1 MEPRIIGSKWRRVS
15 RPPTLVIALILA
27 VIAAGGGVIYWY
39 RGGTEG
45 TDAGRA
51 ARAAGRAAVPVSVA
65 IAARRDVPIYLT
77 GLGTVQPTLSI
88 GIHSQVDGKLQEVPF
103 TEGQHVMKG
112 DVIARLE
119 QRLLKA
125 ALDQAKARKAADQ
138 AQLVSAQKDLTR
150 FKALAAKSFE
160 SQQNVDLQLGKVDQL
175 VATVDADE
183 AAIEMAQV
191 QFEHTIITAPSD
203 GRMGVRL
210 VDPGNLVHITD
221 AGNIATLVLM
231 QPAAVMF
238 TLPSRVL
245 DDVRQAMDRGPIEV
259 IAFDQENRLPLST
272 GTLLTIDNSVDAATA
287 TIHLKA
293 IFPNADDR
301 LWPGE
306 FVNARLLLETRNN
319 VIAVPSATV
328 QRGPQG
334 LFAWIV
340 TPESTAAVR
349 HIQVGPTT
357 ADDLTIIMSGLNE
370 GDRVVIDGQF
380 KLQTDAPVTVTS
392 PPAVAAERSAT

>member
-1 MEPRIIGSKWRRVS
+1 MGSRIIGNKWRRAN
-15 RPPTLVIALILA
+15 RLAALILA
-27 VIAAGGGVIYWY
+27 VIVVGGGAVYWY
-39 RGGTEG
+39 FGGNG
-45 TDAGRA
+45 GADAVRA
-51 ARAAGRAAVPVSVA
+51 ARAPGRAAVPVSVA
-65 IAARRDVPIYLT
+65 VAARRTVPIYLT
-77 GLGTVQPTLSI
+77 GLGTVQPTLSV
-88 GIHSQVDGKLQEVPF
+88 GIHSQIDGKLQEMPF
-103 TEGQHVMKG
+103 TEGQHVKKG

-119 QRLLKA
+119 PRLLKA

-150 FKALAAKSFE
+150 FKTLAAKSFE
-160 SQQNVDLQLGKVDQL
+160 SQQNVDLQQGKVDQL
-175 VATVDADE
+175 AATVDADE

-191 QFEHTIITAPSD
+191 QLDHTIITAPSD

-210 VDPGNLVHITD
+210 VDPGNLVHISD
-221 AGNIATLVLM
+221 AGSIATLVLV

-238 TLPSRVL
+238 TLPSRAL
-245 DDVRQAMDRGPIEV
+245 DDVRQAMTRGPIEV

-272 GTLLTIDNSVDAATA
+272 GTLLTIDNSVDQATA
-287 TIHLKA
+287 TIRLKA

-306 FVNARLLLETRNN
+306 FVNARLLLETRSN
-319 VIAVPSATV
+319 VIAVPSAAV

-334 LFAWIV
+334 LFAWVV

-349 HIQVGPTT
+349 HIQVGPT
-357 ADDLTIIMSGLNE
+357 ADDLTVIMSGLNE

>member
-1 MEPRIIGSKWRRVS
+1 MGSRIIGNKWRRAN
-15 RPPTLVIALILA
+15 RLAALILA
-27 VIAAGGGVIYWY
+27 VIVVGSGAVYWY
-39 RGGTEG
+39 IGGNG
-45 TDAGRA
+45 GADAVRA
-51 ARAAGRAAVPVSVA
+51 ARAPGRAAVPVSVA
-65 IAARRDVPIYLT
+65 VAARRTVPIYLT
-77 GLGTVQPTLSI
+77 GLGTVQPTVSI

-103 TEGQHVMKG
+103 AEGQHVKKG
-112 DVIARLE
+112 DVIAKIDPRLF
-119 QRLLKA
+119 KA
-125 ALDQAKARKAADQ
+125 ALDQAKARKAQDQ
-138 AQLVSAQKDLTR
+138 AQLGAAQKDLTR
-150 FKALAAKSFE
+150 FKTLALKNFE
-160 SQQNVDLQLGKVDQL
+160 SQQNVDLQQGKVDQL
-175 VATVDADE
+175 VAAIDADD
-183 AAIEMAQV
+183 AAIETAQTQV
-191 QFEHTIITAPSD
+191 DYTTITAPSD
-203 GRMGVRL
+203 GRIGVRL
-210 VDPGNLVHITD
+210 VDPGNVVRASDT
-221 AGNIATLVLM
+221 GSIATLMLA
-231 QPAAVMF
+231 QPAAVTF

-245 DDVRQAMDRGPIEV
+245 DDVRQAMARGPIEV

-272 GTLLTIDNSVDAATA
+272 GTLLTIDNAVDQATA
-287 TIHLKA
+287 TIRLKA

-349 HIQVGPTT
+349 HIQVGPT
-357 ADDLTIIMSGLNE
+357 ADDLTIITSGLNE